1 MDPIVTG
8 DETTDAT
15 QRQLSEYLAGLDGGF
30 MLHDL
35 RMVPG
40 ENRTNLVFDVVIPAG
55 FTGTQEL
62 TEGLCAAAKKIDPKY
77 ECVIHYDI
85 DYYHE

>member
-1 MDPIVTG
+1 
-8 DETTDAT
+8 
-15 QRQLSEYLAGLDGGF
+15 

-55 FTGTQEL
+55 YRDTPAL
-62 TEGLCAAAKKIDPKY
+62 TERICAAAKEIDPRY

-85 DYYHE
+85 DYYH